1 MLIEKLKNYNII
13 LGSNS
18 PRRKKII
25 EEIGFKVNVL
35 ASNIDE
41 SYENSLE
48 SKLVPIYLAKKKSKA
63 LKNKITT
70 NDILI
75 TADTVVLYNNKILSK
90 PINKE
95 DAKKTLLQLSSNT
108 HQVITGVCITT
119 INKNISFSSTTKV
132 TFNKID
138 EGEIEFYIDKYKPFD
153 KAGSYAI
160 QEWIGLIGIK
170 EIKGSYSNVVGLP
183 SSRLYHELKKLF

>member
-18 PRRKKII
+18 PRRKKIL
-25 EEIGFKVNVL
+25 EKMGLKVNVIT
-35 ASNIDE
+35 SDIDE
-41 SYENSLE
+41 SYSENI
-48 SKLVPIYLAKKKSKA
+48 KLDKVPIYLAKKKYKA
-63 LKNKITT
+63 LKHKIKTH
-70 NDILI
+70 DILI
-75 TADTVVLYNNKILSK
+75 TADTIVLFNNKILSK

-119 INKNISFSSTTKV
+119 INKKISFSSTTEV

-138 EGEIEFYIDKYKPFD
+138 EGEIEFYINNYKPFD
-153 KAGSYAI
+153 KAGSYGI

>member
-1 MLIEKLKNYNII
+1 MIDLFKKYNII

-18 PRRKKII
+18 PRRKKIL
-25 EEIGFKVNVL
+25 EKMGLKVNVI
-35 ASNIDE
+35 ASDIDE
-41 SYENSLE
+41 SYSENI
-48 SKLVPIYLAKKKSKA
+48 KLDEVPIYLAEKKSKA
-63 LKNKITT
+63 LKNKIKK

-75 TADTVVLYNNKILSK
+75 TADTVVIYNNKILSK

-108 HQVITGVCITT
+108 HKVITGVCITT
-119 INKNISFSSTTKV
+119 INKNISFSSITEV
-132 TFNKID
+132 TFNKIE
-138 EGEIEFYIDKYKPFD
+138 EGEIEFYINNFKPFD

>member
-25 EEIGFKVNVL
+25 EEIGFKVNVI

-63 LKNKITT
+63 LKNKIKT

-75 TADTVVLYNNKILSK
+75 TADTIVICNNKILSK

-95 DAKKTLLQLSSNT
+95 DAKKTLLKLSSNT

-119 INKNISFSSTTKV
+119 IKKNISFSSTTEV

-138 EGEIEFYIDKYKPFD
+138 EGEIEFYINNYKPFD
-153 KAGSYAI
+153 KAGSYGI